1 KRRCEALNLFVTEE
15 KLETAVTFSKE
26 GASVAIITLHD
37 KKILNVKAFLDREK
51 WWYKAERIKK

>member
-1 KRRCEALNLFVTEE
+1 METLKAFVAEE

-26 GASVAIITLHD
+26 GDQIAIFTLHD

-51 WWYKAERIKK
+51 WWYKAERVKK